1 MKRKNKFEI
10 VIAILDAVSSG
21 ANKTKI
27 GHKADL
33 TFNLA
38 TAYMGL
44 LLERGMVR
52 TNGSTYEITAKG
64 ETFAKK
70 AKELQI

>member
-1 MKRKNKFEI
+1 MKRRNKFDI
-10 VIAILDAVSSG
+10 VIMILDVVSSG

-27 GHKADL
+27 GHKAEL
-33 TFNLA
+33 KFNLA
-38 TAYMGL
+38 MAYMEL

-70 AKELQI
+70 DK